1 MARTWRSVSPSQITK
16 ESGVSVWSRT
26 SMTTESHAFF
36 SLAAPRSR
44 RASCSGVKPLAP
56 LATNSSI
63 IPINVMRR
71 DVALDRSRHL
81 AGHRFSG
88 RNGAA
93 QLAARDFRRAHMT
106 QGQALW
112 GQADGLELGW
122 RWLRYAAV
130 HYRDRG

>member
-1 MARTWRSVSPSQITK
+1 M
-16 ESGVSVWSRT
+16 SVWSRT
-26 SMTTESHAFF
+26 SMTTESHVFF
-36 SLAAPRSR
+36 SVCAPRSM
-44 RASCSGVKPLAP
+44 RARCSGVKPLAP
-56 LATNSSI
+56 LAPNSSI

-106 QGQALW
+106 PGQALW
-112 GQADGLELGW
+112 AQPDGVVLGW